1 MCVCG
6 VRCAADEGESKQA
19 YKNGKPVCRYGATC
33 YRVNPDHRKQ
43 FWHPSKAEAGDHA
56 PQSKGKTQQTTPGR
70 KPAPTPMT
78 AGRGGGDDDD
88 DAISEEEDGAAKQ
101 SDKDRDAAG
110 KVKTLSA
117 MSAFRELDPGII
129 RDVLEANNSSLPHHG
144 GPQESHRRGLVNTH
158 THAPNSPPNFLG
170 FAQKEKIPKWKR
182 RPFTPV
188 PTLLVA
194 PRAKSNPYKC
204 TAAVVRLYNLI

>member
-1 MCVCG
+1 VW
-6 VRCAADEGESKQA
+6 CAADEGESKQA

-70 KPAPTPMT
+70 KPAPTPTT
-78 AGRGGGDDDD
+78 AGRGGGGDDDD

-101 SDKDRDAAG
+101 SEQDRDAAG

-129 RDVLEANNSSLPHHG
+129 RDVLEANNGSLHLTM
-144 GPQESHRRGLVNTH
+144 EAL
-158 THAPNSPPNFLG
+158 
-170 FAQKEKIPKWKR
+170 
-182 RPFTPV
+182 
-188 PTLLVA
+188 
-194 PRAKSNPYKC
+194 KSL
-204 TAAVVRLYNLI
+204 TAEDL